1 MSTVKG
7 IADGL
12 IELCL
17 NGRFLD
23 AVDRYYSPHI
33 VSVEA
38 VDFGLGKEQRGVD
51 AIRSKNIWW
60 GENHEVHDIK
70 IEGPFLGSDHLANK
84 FAIRFALDITPKS
97 SGKRF
102 TFVEVALYTVENDK
116 VTHEEFFY
124 PAA

>member
-1 MSTVKG
+1 MATVKE
-7 IADGL
+7 IAEGL
-12 IELCL
+12 IELCR

-23 AVDRYYSPHI
+23 AIDRYYSPDI
-33 VSVEA
+33 VSVEC

-60 GENHEVHDIK
+60 GENHEVHGIK
-70 IEGPFLGSDHLANK
+70 VEGPFLGSDQLANQ
-84 FAIRFALDITPKS
+84 FAVRFMFDITPKS

-102 TFVEVALYTVENDK
+102 TFAEMALYTVEKDK
-116 VTHEEFFY
+116 LAREEFFY